1 MPNASQLAAAWV
13 CAVFMTHPQLAE
25 EPPDVALLLPE
36 LDDGELPVLNPL
48 ELFVELLVPVDA
60 DGDGDGLE
68 ELFLPELLVV
78 VWCVAPG
85 RTKAT
90 APAAATPAT
99 PEAAVSE
106 RTLDR
111 PRSLAAAAPAIS
123 LRFMAIYSAPVL
135 RALCR
140 LLLGKL

>member
-1 MPNASQLAAAWV
+1 
-13 CAVFMTHPQLAE
+13 LAE

-36 LDDGELPVLNPL
+36 LDDGELPVLKPL
-48 ELFVELLVPVDA
+48 ELFVAPLVPVDA
-60 DGDGDGLE
+60 DGDGDGDGLE
-68 ELFLPELLVV
+68 LLLPEVLVV

-90 APAAATPAT
+90 APAAATPAR
-99 PEAAVSE
+99 PEAAVSD
-106 RTLDR
+106 RTFDR
-111 PRSLAAAAPAIS
+111 PRSLAAAAAAIS
-123 LRFMAIYSAPVL
+123 LRFMATYSAPVL